1 MSAWMERLLAQYKEL
16 LPPLS
21 DTEQMALSAGTV
33 GWESQMLRGD
43 PDWSELLALP
53 APVLSV
59 EEAAFMEGP
68 VNELCAMVSDW
79 QVTSMTHDLPEE
91 VWQYIKDKGFW
102 AFGIPKQYGGLAFS
116 AVAHSEIIARLA
128 SRSSTLAVT
137 VMVPNSLGPAEL
149 LMHYGTEEQKDY
161 YLPRL
166 AKGIEI
172 PAFALTSPW
181 AGSDAAAIPDVGIV
195 SQGEWQGQVVLG
207 FRVSWSKRYITLG
220 PVCTILGLAFHGY
233 DPEQMLGP
241 ECDLGITCALVPR
254 DHPGVII
261 GRRHNPLDAAFMNGP
276 TQGDEVFIP
285 LSFVIGGQESVG
297 KGWQMLMESLA
308 SGRSI
313 SLPSS
318 SVGWAQ
324 MSLRAVGA
332 YARVRHQFK
341 VPIGRFEG
349 VAEVLTR
356 MVGGCYAMDA
366 LRTLAAVSVD
376 QGQRPS
382 VLSAMAKYH
391 LTEMGRQVLNDAMD
405 VLGGKGICLGPNNF
419 MGRPYQ
425 QIPIGITVE
434 GANILTRSLMI
445 YGQGLVRCHPFLMQE
460 MNAAKEPDV
469 KWGAQLFWEVVKKHV
484 FYALKNGWRA
494 WWMGLTRGR
503 GGSTIPITVPA
514 EYHRYY
520 QLLTHFSAGLAFL
533 GDLTLLAVGGALK
546 RRERLSARLG
556 DILSHLTLASAC
568 LKRIHDAGYPV
579 DEKPLVNWAVSQHLF
594 LAGQALE
601 DVLINFPNRVLVWFW
616 KLAWGFPRGYRYPKP
631 TDQVGELL
639 VSCVMEDGSLR
650 NRLTKSCFIPKDEQ
664 EILALLDRALS
675 LAPSVEPILAKIHVA
690 EKKGAFRDNPKAT
703 VRDMSHEALHLQIIT
718 EAEWERVQISQQ
730 LRDQIINVDDFNSE
744 LR

>member
-1 MSAWMERLLAQYKEL
+1 MDTWKERLLDQYKGV

-21 DTEQMALSAGTV
+21 STEQMALLAGTV
-33 GWESQMLRGD
+33 GWESQMMRGD
-43 PDWSELLALP
+43 PVWSELLNWP
-53 APVLSV
+53 APSLSV
-59 EEAAFMEGP
+59 EEAAFIEGP

-79 QVTSMTHDLPEE
+79 TVTTIDHDLPTE
-91 VWQYIKDKGFW
+91 VWQYIKDQGFW
-102 AFGIPKQYGGLAFS
+102 SLGIPKRYGGLAFS
-116 AVAHSEIIARLA
+116 AVAHSEIITRLA
-128 SRSSTLAVT
+128 SRSSALAVT

-149 LMHYGTEEQKDY
+149 LLHYGTDEQKDY

-195 SQGEWQGQVVLG
+195 GLGEWQGQVVLG

-220 PVCTILGLAFHGY
+220 PVCTVLGLAFHGY
-233 DPEQMLGP
+233 DPEGLLGADR
-241 ECDLGITCALVPR
+241 DLGITCALVPR

-276 TQGDEVFIP
+276 TQGEEVFIP

-308 SGRSI
+308 AGRSI

-324 MSLRAVGA
+324 MSLRTVGA

-341 VPIGRFEG
+341 LPIGRFEG

-356 MVGGCYAMDA
+356 MVGRCYAMDA

-376 QGQRPS
+376 QGQKPAI
-382 VLSAMAKYH
+382 LSAMAKYH

-405 VLGGKGICLGPNNF
+405 ILGGKGICLGPNNF

-434 GANILTRSLMI
+434 GANILTRGLMI
-445 YGQGLVRCHPFLMQE
+445 FGQGLVRCHPFLMQE
-460 MNAAKEPDV
+460 MSASEEPDA
-469 KWGAQLFWEVVKKHV
+469 KLGAQLFWEALKKHV
-484 FYALKNGWRA
+484 RYTLRNGWRA
-494 WWMGLTRGR
+494 WWMGLTGGR
-503 GGSTIPITVPA
+503 WGSTIPITVPA

-533 GDLTLLAVGGALK
+533 GDLTLLTVGGGLK

-568 LKRIHDAGYPV
+568 LKRIHDAGYPA
-579 DEKPLVNWAVSQHLF
+579 DEKPLVDWAVRQHLF

-601 DVLINFPNRVLVWFW
+601 DVLANFPNRVLAGFW
-616 KLAWGFPRGYRYPKP
+616 KATWWFPRGHRYAKP
-631 TDQVGELL
+631 TDASGAVL
-639 VSCVMEDGSLR
+639 VAAIMEDGSLR
-650 NRLTKSCFIPKDEQ
+650 NRLTKNCYIPKDER
-664 EILALLDRALS
+664 EIVALLERALS
-675 LAPSVEPILAKIHVA
+675 LAPSVEPILAKIHAA
-690 EKKGAFRDNPKAT
+690 EKKGVFQNNPKAT
-703 VRDMSHEALHLQIIT
+703 VRDMSREALHLQIIT
-718 EAEWERVQISQQ
+718 EEEWERVQVSQE
-730 LRDQIINVDDFNSE
+730 LRDQIISVDDFNLE